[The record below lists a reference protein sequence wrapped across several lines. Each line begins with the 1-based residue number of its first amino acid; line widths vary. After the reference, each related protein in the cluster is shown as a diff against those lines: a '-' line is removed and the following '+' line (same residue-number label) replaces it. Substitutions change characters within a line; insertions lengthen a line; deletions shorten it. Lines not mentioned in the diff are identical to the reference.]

1 MFFTFLIHMSN
12 FVSIGYIYIYIYIY
26 FENIVI
32 VVLLKIANELRQIGL
47 EHSVQIPSRSSTQT
61 SVSAVETALLAKQ

>member
-1 MFFTFLIHMSN
+1 MFFTFLIYMSN
-12 FVSIGYIYIYIYIY
+12 FVSIGYIYIYIYI
-26 FENIVI
+26 EKIVI
-32 VVLLKIANELRQIGL
+32 VVLLKIANKLRQIGL

>member
-1 MFFTFLIHMSN
+1 MFFTFLIYMSN
-12 FVSIGYIYIYIYIY
+12 FMSIGYIYIYI
-26 FENIVI
+26 EKIVI
-32 VVLLKIANELRQIGL
+32 VVLLKIANKLRQIGL

>member
-12 FVSIGYIYIYIYIY
+12 FVSIGYIYIYIY
-26 FENIVI
+26 FEKNVI
-32 VVLLKIANELRQIGL
+32 VVLLKIANKLRQIGL

>member
-1 MFFTFLIHMSN
+1 MFFTFLIYMSN
-12 FVSIGYIYIYIYIY
+12 FVSIGYIYIYIYI
-26 FENIVI
+26 EKIVI